1 MCVKNV
7 WTKNFMDCHRT
18 VKQVDTHEVKVKTRF
33 IEEKMS
39 RPLWVFCKSYDFPK
53 RNDWTQ
59 D

>member
-1 MCVKNV
+1 
-7 WTKNFMDCHRT
+7 MDCHRT